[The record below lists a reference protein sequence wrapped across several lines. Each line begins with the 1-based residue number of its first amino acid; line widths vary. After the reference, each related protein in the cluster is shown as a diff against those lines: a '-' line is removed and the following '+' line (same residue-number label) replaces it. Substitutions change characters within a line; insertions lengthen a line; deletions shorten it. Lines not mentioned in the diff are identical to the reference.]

1 MAMEQKPIWFYISAA
16 IFVAMIAWL
25 LWPHGHPG
33 GATSAPAA
41 AANAPSAESIRIS
54 IASSSTKKE
63 WLDQAV
69 NSFNAAS
76 KADNKFQIGG
86 KPIFVEVILE
96 QLEPGKKDHYRSGSM
111 VTDILAG
118 RIKPTIASPA
128 EESWLFKLNKEW
140 RTANG
145 RPPVTGQAP
154 ALVRTPLVLA
164 MWESRAHTLGC
175 WPSATPQCT
184 WERVRTLAAS
194 PNGWAMFGHP
204 EWGKFKLGYGY
215 VGESNS
221 GTLTAAILCMRGMR
235 KIRGLTME
243 DVAAD
248 NGCGRMISDVEKAK
262 VHSGKKSAW
271 LLDRMRTGGPEYLD
285 AITAYEHEVVEFN
298 QNPAGL
304 REPMV
309 AVYPQDGTVLVT
321 HPYAILDGASW
332 VTADQVKAAELFRQ
346 FLLSSQEQSLLLPKG
361 FRPADP
367 KTPLGAPLE
376 PANGVNPAAK
386 LAALEMPESL
396 VLDRIREVWHG
407 LKKHAY
413 IAIVFD
419 KSGSMAGEKITQ
431 AIRGTQAFIAAMD
444 PKDWF
449 AWIPFD
455 DQIYARTQGL
465 KSDSGERL
473 INDIRSTTAG
483 NGTALYDT
491 VALAIDMVNRRRS
504 ELGDSVRYGIV
515 ILSDGEDTSSRNLTL
530 SLLEARLKPSERDA
544 TGIQIQAIGIGDDA
558 DDAVLSKIA
567 NLANGKYWKVK
578 NPANV
583 VEVYKEI
590 ATYY

>member
-1 MAMEQKPIWFYISAA
+1 MQQKPIWFYVAGA
-16 IFVAMIAWL
+16 VFVAMIAWL
-25 LWPHGHPG
+25 VWPHAQEG
-33 GATSAPAA
+33 GAAPPAAPSTSAPTAD
-41 AANAPSAESIRIS
+41 SLRIS
-54 IASSSTKKE
+54 IASSTTKKD

-69 NSFNAAS
+69 TSFNAAS
-76 KADNKFQIGG
+76 RTDKKLQIND
-86 KPIFVEVILE
+86 KPVFVEVLSE
-96 QLEPGKKDHYRSGSM
+96 QLEPGKRDHYRSGSM
-111 VTDILAG
+111 VKDILDG
-118 RIKPTIASPA
+118 KIKPTIASPA

-140 RTANG
+140 RTANP
-145 RPPVTGQAP
+145 RSLTTGQAP

-164 MWESRAHTLGC
+164 MWESRARALGC
-175 WPSATPQCT
+175 WPSPTPRCT
-184 WERVRTLAAS
+184 WERVRALAS
-194 PNGWAMFGHP
+194 NPSGWASLAHP

-221 GTLTAAILCMRGMR
+221 GTLTAAILCMRGVR
-235 KIRGLTME
+235 KSRGFRME

-248 NGCGRMISDVEKAK
+248 SGCGRMIADVEKAK
-262 VHSGKKSAW
+262 VHSGKTSTW
-271 LLDRMRTGGPEYLD
+271 LRDRMRTGGPEYLD

-321 HPYAILDGASW
+321 HPFAILDGAPW
-332 VTADQVKAAELFRQ
+332 VTADQVKAADLFRQ
-346 FLLSSQEQSLLLPKG
+346 FLLSPQEQSLLLAKG
-361 FRPADP
+361 FRPPDA
-367 KTPLGAPLE
+367 KAPLGAPLE

-386 LAALEMPESL
+386 LVELEMPDSL
-396 VLDRIREVWHG
+396 VLDRIGEVWHG

-419 KSGSMAGEKITQ
+419 KSGSMAGDKITQ
-431 AIRGTQAFIAAMD
+431 AIRGTQVFVSAMD
-444 PKDWF
+444 RKDWL

-455 DQIYARTQGL
+455 DQIYPSTQGL

-483 NGTALYDT
+483 NGTALYDA
-491 VALAIDMVNRRRS
+491 VALALDMVNRRRS

-515 ILSDGEDTSSRNLTL
+515 ILSDGEDTSSRNITL
-530 SLLEARLKPSERDA
+530 SLLEAKLRPSERDA
-544 TGIQIQAIGIGDDA
+544 TGIQIHAIGIGDDA
-558 DDAVLSKIA
+558 DDAVLTKIA
-567 NLANGKYWKVK
+567 SLANGKYWKVK